1 MSFSSSRAKV
11 LLQIMQ
17 ETMQHTIVLLQG
29 LRHRRSTA
37 QQLNVI
43 RLPPARSSTS
53 AQSELRSISAL
64 GIFTWNSFRIVDWV
78 CSLPEIDHGRIGVT
92 GASGGGT

>member
-1 MSFSSSRAKV
+1 MLAP
-11 LLQIMQ
+11 
-17 ETMQHTIVLLQG
+17 G
-29 LRHRRSTA
+29 LF
-37 QQLNVI
+37 
-43 RLPPARSSTS
+43 S

-78 CSLPEIDHGRIGVT
+78 CSLPEIDHERIGVT

>member
-1 MSFSSSRAKV
+1 MYVQRGAWWLTHSACV
-11 LLQIMQ
+11 LAP
-17 ETMQHTIVLLQG
+17 G
-29 LRHRRSTA
+29 LF
-37 QQLNVI
+37 
-43 RLPPARSSTS
+43 S

-78 CSLPEIDHGRIGVT
+78 CSLPEIDHERIGVT

>member
-1 MSFSSSRAKV
+1 MLAS
-11 LLQIMQ
+11 
-17 ETMQHTIVLLQG
+17 G
-29 LRHRRSTA
+29 LF
-37 QQLNVI
+37 
-43 RLPPARSSTS
+43 S

-78 CSLPEIDHGRIGVT
+78 CSLPEIDHERIGVT